1 MTTGVTIVG
10 DLLRNSADVT
20 AIVPIDRIKAG
31 RLPEGAVT
39 PALLLRTISS
49 VEHQKLKRGSV
60 KRMVDRISVTVRAD
74 NYRQQ
79 TDAIALIQSAVG
91 GFVGDASGAVRVA
104 ARTARTGPDLVGP
117 GNTYEQSQDFRISY
131 EIPA

>member
-20 AIVPIDRIKAG
+20 TIVPIERIKAG
-31 RLPEGAVT
+31 RLPEGSET

-49 VEHQKLKRGSV
+49 VEHQKLKRGTV
-60 KRMVDRISVTVRAD
+60 KRMVDRVSVTVRAN

-79 TDAIALIQSAVG
+79 TDVISLIRSAAG
-91 GFVGDASGAVRVA
+91 GFVGNVDGADRVA
-104 ARTARTGPDLVGP
+104 TRTAGTGPDLVGP